1 MSSMQK
7 TGTQFNV
14 SQQTEGKVLMAS
26 AISTPSRL
34 CSHNHKKILSMKTHA
49 QNPCCSLKITK
60 NILSADAC
68 YLPPDPSQEGPL
80 FSVTCSSAKTS
91 LVFFHFTSRHIS
103 CDCLDLLNGEYYVW
117 GERLWLICLL
127 IWFHLVTLDLLQV
140 PWTDLLQSW
149 FVHPSISAT
158 RFLLWYG
165 HSPTIFLYIN
175 IQQSMSYWIIL
186 ENVEKINLKLIYGD
200 QFYNWGHS
208 DVILVGQMVNNIA
221 RCFVSPWVHF

>member
-14 SQQTEGKVLMAS
+14 SQQTEVLMAS
-26 AISTPSRL
+26 AILLPAGCALIIT
-34 CSHNHKKILSMKTHA
+34 KKSLSMKTHA

-60 NILSADAC
+60 NILSTDAC
-68 YLPPDPSQEGPL
+68 YLPLDSRQEGPL
-80 FSVTCSSAKTS
+80 FSVTCSSAKTR
-91 LVFFHFTSRHIS
+91 LVFFHFSSRHIS

-140 PWTDLLQSW
+140 PWTDLLQSL

-158 RFLLWYG
+158 RFLLWCG
-165 HSPTIFLYIN
+165 HSPHYIPLY
-175 IQQSMSYWIIL
+175 
-186 ENVEKINLKLIYGD
+186 
-200 QFYNWGHS
+200 
-208 DVILVGQMVNNIA
+208 
-221 RCFVSPWVHF
+221 